1 MGAHAVFTGIVLGV
15 TGLSLVPLGDY
26 FFPAPYKANTIVRV
40 ASGLSQPH
48 KHDEASTGGDMP
60 SIALFDGNG
69 ERIGFK
75 SGSRHG
81 KIPDGRY
88 EDISITPIDRKNN
101 RPAEYISLSAS
112 SPDALCVAYIAV
124 THPSKEYWAF
134 TGDNAAMCGVPWYHS
149 NLVMQV
155 GDLAHKP
162 KCFWIDGPDD
172 DGKTTYNF
180 PQGIGIHLIDF
191 IGSEALYAQYADHPD
206 SMCKSAPRLKMYKKL
221 NELQCLPVF
230 NPPLEYTRDGLDA
243 DLEALKTE
251 GEVMCSPPPGQL
263 PTLEERI
270 KLQRVLRFPA
280 RLWRPTYGVKKKRDK
295 IMQLDERE
303 EQFKPTCFN
312 NDIVISNS
320 MSAKE
325 LCDDPGSRGPDF
337 VSKKEGFYCDMCTHT
352 LWPVCHKGAAVQRPL
367 GCFDIDAKKLHY
379 DREKTA
385 RDNSTIVPVKNY
397 QNVRIWK

>member
-48 KHDEASTGGDMP
+48 KHDKASTGGDMP

-101 RPAEYISLSAS
+101 RPAEYILS
-112 SPDALCVAYIAV
+112 
-124 THPSKEYWAF
+124 
-134 TGDNAAMCGVPWYHS
+134 
-149 NLVMQV
+149 V

-263 PTLEERI
+263 PTLEERL
-270 KLQRVLRFPA
+270 KLQRVLRSPP

-303 EQFKPTCFN
+303 ERFKPTCFN

-397 QNVRIWK
+397 RIVRIWK